1 MSLADKIRK
10 AREQEVE
17 AAGFFFL
24 VRRPTDV
31 EMMELR
37 GQKMAR
43 AVIPYVIGWRG
54 VTEISILGNGSPHP
68 LDFDAEACA
77 EWLQDRIDI
86 LGLLTQAIFDA
97 YQAHAAKTEQAVK
110 N

>member
-1 MSLADKIRK
+1 MSLAEKIRK

-37 GQKMAR
+37 GSRIAR
-43 AVIPYVIGWRG
+43 AILPYIIGWEG

-68 LDFDAEACA
+68 VEFDADACA

-86 LGLLTQAIFDA
+86 LALLTQAIFDA
-97 YQAHAAKTEQAVK
+97 YQAHSEKTEQAVK